1 MKFRILS
8 RSNFN
13 FSRNDWKPRRGE
25 IRDEI
30 GVGALSRPRMR
41 SSNVSVSESRN
52 ARWASIES
60 DIIRERIQIIKVNEA
75 RKRSFRVVSPFH
87 KQNKRNERASVNILS
102 VVVSRYVVVRTS
114 LITYRFHGA
123 DTHFVFTSF
132 HKEIPFPPLVI
143 GGREKLGFFRTCV
156 SLSAIR
162 DTMEKNGA
170 LSIKINIKR

>member
-30 GVGALSRPRMR
+30 GVAALSRPRMR

-75 RKRSFRVVSPFH
+75 RKRSFR
-87 KQNKRNERASVNILS
+87 R
-102 VVVSRYVVVRTS
+102 
-114 LITYRFHGA
+114 G
-123 DTHFVFTSF
+123 
-132 HKEIPFPPLVI
+132 FPVP
-143 GGREKLGFFRTCV
+143 
-156 SLSAIR
+156 
-162 DTMEKNGA
+162 
-170 LSIKINIKR
+170 

>member
-1 MKFRILS
+1 MKFRILF

-123 DTHFVFTSF
+123 DTHFVFRKRSR
-132 HKEIPFPPLVI
+132 FPRWSSGEGKSLV
-143 GGREKLGFFRTCV
+143 FFAPAFLCLRSETQW
-156 SLSAIR
+156 R
-162 DTMEKNGA
+162 KMGH
-170 LSIKINIKR
+170 